1 MMVEPVG
8 RLSRPT
14 AQSGSAS
21 YSGVS
26 CFNAANAASSR
37 LAARNFLLNNLFMW
51 KIFWIKV

>member
-1 MMVEPVG
+1 MVEPVG